1 MRGPTIALG
10 LAAILGTSVAV
21 AAGTPSL
28 TLVHKSP
35 LVVRGSGF
43 RPHMTVR
50 VVETAPVGRTVSVRT
65 SAAGTF
71 VADLVAGDPC
81 SNVVV
86 HAVGRLGGRAS
97 LRIPPGRLC
106 APAVSP

>member
-1 MRGPTIALG
+1 MRALAIALG
-10 LAAILGTSVAV
+10 LAAILGTSAAA

-28 TLVHKSP
+28 TLVHKAP

-50 VVETAPVGRTVSVRT
+50 VIETAPVARTTAVRT

-71 VADLVAGDPC
+71 IVDLVAGDPC

-86 HAVGRLGGRAS
+86 HAVGHLGGQAS

-106 APAVSP
+106 APAASP